1 MTVSPLAPASFPDI
15 PAVAGLTLATAASG
29 LKYTGRDDMLLMQVG
44 DGATMAGVF
53 TRSDAAAAPVIWSRE
68 ILATQAG
75 SLRAVLVNAG
85 NANAFTG
92 SGGMT
97 AVEDSCRGLAAQLGC
112 DARQILMASTGVIG
126 EPLDVPVLA
135 AQFTTLCS
143 GTADWQGAAH
153 AIMTTDTFAK
163 GACASATIDGVP
175 VTIAGIAKG
184 SGMIAPNMA
193 TMLGFVATDAALPQ
207 EVLSDLLT
215 SATRKSF
222 NAITV
227 DSDTSTND
235 TVILIATGDAANQP
249 VGAADDPRLDE
260 FRRALDTVMQDLA
273 QQIVRDGEG
282 ATKFITVTITGATD
296 NQMAHQIGMSIANS
310 PLVKTAIA
318 GEDANWGRIVMAV
331 GKVGAGLDQSRIGVA
346 IGGIQIAADGAR
358 VEDYDEAPVA
368 AHMKGDM
375 IDIDVSVGQ
384 GTGAARIW
392 TCDLTHGYIAI
403 NADYRS

>member
-1 MTVSPLAPASFPDI
+1 
-15 PAVAGLTLATAASG
+15 
-29 LKYTGRDDMLLMQVG
+29 
-44 DGATMAGVF
+44 
-53 TRSDAAAAPVIWSRE
+53 
-68 ILATQAG
+68 
-75 SLRAVLVNAG
+75 
-85 NANAFTG
+85 
-92 SGGMT
+92 MT
-97 AVEDSCRGLAAQLGC
+97 AVEDSCHGLATQLGC

-126 EPLDVPVLA
+126 EPLDVPLLA

-143 GTADWQGAAH
+143 GTSDWQGAAR

-193 TMLGFVATDAALPQ
+193 TMLGFVATDATLPQ
-207 EVLSDLLT
+207 EVLSELLT
-215 SATRKSF
+215 SAAQKSF

-235 TVILIATGDAANQP
+235 TVILIATGHAANQP
-249 VGAADDPRLDE
+249 VATADDPRLDD
-260 FRRALDTVMQDLA
+260 FRRALDQVMQDLA
-273 QQIVRDGEG
+273 QQVVRDGEG
-282 ATKFITVTITGATD
+282 ATKFITVTIRGAANDQT
-296 NQMAHQIGMSIANS
+296 AHQIGMSIANS

-318 GEDANWGRIVMAV
+318 GEDANWGRIVMAA
-331 GKVGAGLDQSRIGVA
+331 GKVGAGLDQSQICVA

-384 GTGAARIW
+384 GMGAARIW
-392 TCDLTHGYIAI
+392 TCDLTHGYISI